1 MRKGR
6 INSEGQRHFDWR
18 KRQKECRLRPL
29 CESSRNDQMPTLVQV
44 PFLSTMSIS
53 QIDRACQF
61 KALHD
66 SEEGFLIGNPW
77 DVGSARLLA
86 LSGFKALAS
95 SSAGYA
101 FSRGLPD
108 YSTSRDL
115 VLNHL
120 LDLSN
125 ATDLPL
131 TADLEDGL
139 GMTPEE
145 VAETIR
151 LAAAAG
157 VVGASIEDHGGISG
171 APLMDLRLATERI
184 RAAVEAARELSFPF
198 LVTARAENFML
209 PQANLAETID
219 RLQRYQD
226 AGADVLFAP
235 GITEPQHIAT
245 LVRSV
250 ERPVNVLISVPGMHM
265 KVREL
270 FDIGVRRVSLGGS
283 LARAA
288 YGELLRAVTELH
300 TQGTTNYAT
309 NAVSGPRLNAL
320 FSPWST

>member
-1 MRKGR
+1 M
-6 INSEGQRHFDWR
+6 
-18 KRQKECRLRPL
+18 
-29 CESSRNDQMPTLVQV
+29 
-44 PFLSTMSIS
+44 STS
-53 QIDRACQF
+53 QIDRARQF

-66 SEEGFLIGNPW
+66 SVEGFLIANPW

-86 LSGFKALAS
+86 LAGFKALAS

-108 YSTSRDL
+108 YSTSRDPVLSHL
-115 VLNHL
+115 V
-120 LDLSN
+120 DLSS

-145 VAETIR
+145 VAETVR
-151 LAAAAG
+151 LAAATG
-157 VVGASIEDHGGISG
+157 VVGASIEDHGGIAG
-171 APLMDLRLATERI
+171 TPLVDLGLATERI
-184 RAAVEAARELSFPF
+184 RAAVEAVRELPFPF

-209 PQANLAETID
+209 PQADLADTID

-235 GITEPQHIAT
+235 GITDPQQIAT

-250 ERPVNVLISVPGMHM
+250 DRPVNVLISVPGMHM
-265 KVREL
+265 TVQEL

-288 YGELLRAVTELH
+288 YGELLRAVTELQ
-300 TQGTTNYAT
+300 TQGTLEYTT
-309 NAVSGPRLNAL
+309 RAVPGPRLNEM
-320 FSPWST
+320 FSHWRL